1 MIRTRRTHHW
11 RGVVAVALLA
21 AALGVLFKRPPIV
34 LAAAIGVGFAVYP
47 HLLTPPGVSLAVDR
61 RLSERDPS
69 PGESV
74 TVTVTV
80 TNEGESWLPDLRLI
94 DGVPAMLTVVDGT
107 ARHTAT
113 LRPGE
118 STTFSYDVAAE
129 HGAHRFRPLTAIAR
143 DASGEHEVET
153 EVEAV
158 DEIECLR
165 APSEPPVAD
174 STDPFPGRVL
184 TDTSGAGIEFDHT
197 REYHPGDSR
206 SRIDWRQL
214 AKTGSLATLEF
225 RQERSVAVTVC
236 VDARAVAYRGQPGE
250 PHAVSHSVA
259 AARELL
265 EAIWNLDERGGLA
278 TLGGS
283 DCWLPPGRGSAHADR
298 ARRLLLTHPSLSP
311 RPPEEGTAPDGSDG
325 TDDPDEEQFDR
336 LRMRLDQDAQLF
348 LLTPLADDT
357 IVEFALE
364 LAATGRSVTVVSP
377 DVTGEDSPGERVATV
392 ERRNRIDRLHCGGVR
407 VVDWDPGNRLRKS
420 VAAARQGW
428 RR

>member
-1 MIRTRRTHHW
+1 MTRTRRTHHW
-11 RGVVAVALLA
+11 RGAVAVALLG
-21 AALGVLFKRPPIV
+21 AALGVLFKRPLIV
-34 LAAAIGVGFAVYP
+34 LAASVGVGFAVYP
-47 HLLTPPGVSLAVDR
+47 HLSTPPAVSLSVDR
-61 RLSERDPS
+61 RLSERDPA
-69 PGESV
+69 PGETV

-80 TNEGESWLPDLRLI
+80 TNEGESWVPDLRLI

-118 STTFSYDVAAE
+118 ATTFSYTVAAE

-165 APSEPPVAD
+165 APSEPPVDDA
-174 STDPFPGRVL
+174 TAPYPGRVL
-184 TDTSGAGIEFDHT
+184 TDDSGAGVEFDHT
-197 REYHPGDSR
+197 REYHPGDAR

-225 RQERSVAVTVC
+225 RQERSVSVTVC
-236 VDARAVAYRGQPGE
+236 VDARAAAYRGQSGE
-250 PHAVSHSVA
+250 PHAVSHAVA

-265 EAIWNLDERGGLA
+265 ESIWDLGERGGLT
-278 TLGGS
+278 TLGGP
-283 DCWLPPGRGSAHADR
+283 DCWLPPGRGTDHAAR

-311 RPPEEGTAPDGSDG
+311 RPPDAGRARGDED
-325 TDDPDEEQFDR
+325 TDPNPFDR
-336 LRMRLDQDAQLF
+336 LRARLGGNAQLF
-348 LLTPLADDT
+348 LLTPLADDE

-364 LAATGRSVTVVSP
+364 QAARSQSVTVVSP
-377 DVTGEDSPGERVATV
+377 DVTGADSPGERLATV
-392 ERRNRIDRLHCGGVR
+392 ERRNRIDRLHRGGVR
-407 VVDWDPGNRLRKS
+407 VVDWDPANRLRKS
-420 VAAARQGW
+420 VATAR
-428 RR
+428 RRWQR

>member
-1 MIRTRRTHHW
+1 MTRTRRTHHW

-21 AALGVLFKRPPIV
+21 AALGVLFKRPLIV
-34 LAAAIGVGFAVYP
+34 LAAAVGVGFAVYP
-47 HLLTPPGVSLAVDR
+47 HLRTPPDVSLAVDR
-61 RLSERDPS
+61 RLGERDPS

-80 TNEGESWLPDLRLI
+80 TNVGESWLPDLRLI

-107 ARHTAT
+107 ARHAAT

-118 STTFSYDVAAE
+118 STTFSYTVAAE

-143 DASGEHEVET
+143 DVSGEHEVEL

-165 APSEPPVAD
+165 APSEPPVAGA
-174 STDPFPGRVL
+174 TDPYPGQVL
-184 TDTSGAGIEFDHT
+184 TDASGAGIEFDHT
-197 REYHPGDSR
+197 REYRPGDAR

-214 AKTGSLATLEF
+214 AKTGSLTTLEF

-236 VDARAVAYRGQPGE
+236 VDARPVAYRGRPGE
-250 PHAVSHSVA
+250 PHAISHSVA

-265 EAIWNLDERGGLA
+265 EAIWALDERGGLT

-298 ARRLLLTHPSLSP
+298 ARQLLLSHPSLSP
-311 RPPEEGTAPDGSDG
+311 QPPEDPSPDGSDG
-325 TDDPDEEQFDR
+325 ADDSDDQFDR
-336 LRMRLDQDAQLF
+336 LRTRLDRDAQLF
-348 LLTPLADDT
+348 LLTPLADDA
-357 IVEFALE
+357 VVAFALE

-377 DVTGEDSPGERVATV
+377 DVTGEDSPGERLATV
-392 ERRNRIDRLHCGGVR
+392 ERRNRIDRLRRGDVR
-407 VVDWDPGNRLRKS
+407 VVDWDPTNRLRKS
-420 VAAARQGW
+420 VATARKRWQ
-428 RR
+428 R